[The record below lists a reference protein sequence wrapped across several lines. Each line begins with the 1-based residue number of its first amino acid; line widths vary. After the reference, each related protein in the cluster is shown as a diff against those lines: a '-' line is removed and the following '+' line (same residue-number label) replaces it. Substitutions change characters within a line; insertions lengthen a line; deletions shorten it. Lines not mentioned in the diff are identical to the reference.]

1 MPLIPSSSSSSSSSI
16 KTAAAEEEEEDKDA
30 RDDYAKRM
38 DRLIIAL
45 DTTSRER
52 GDSVAVLVREGR
64 YLRAFVVDGVTG
76 EGSVCEFYFTPD
88 DTAVRFRLGS
98 TTATTATTA
107 TITTTTRTL
116 VGRRSLTNADRSERI
131 RGGLRCAKVPV
142 LRNRRR
148 RFVFAESDSLDGFGP
163 GSGML
168 GPPEE
173 MSPGEILYLLI
184 HRSTYCGPRS
194 GAREAPKGYIAGLGR
209 GAAGFVKERRR
220 SGGSSRRRPSPPPAV
235 TTTTTTTTISRASSR
250 HRSLCRELGDGKE
263 EGADEHDD
271 DDDDDDEDDGTV
283 PPVPD
288 YRDRRVGVCPTA
300 VVDPAVVRRPCRRR
314 PSPPPPLLRGH
325 RRGDSGQGRGLRRR
339 VLPRCVGRPPRR
351 LSPSSESLLT
361 LDFDMGIPIASFL
374 PFVKNLRW
382 LCMCDPPWLKAPS
395 MGLGT
400 VPAVCVFDEDDLP
413 SRPLSFPV
421 GTGEV

>member
-1 MPLIPSSSSSSSSSI
+1 
-16 KTAAAEEEEEDKDA
+16 
-30 RDDYAKRM
+30 M

-288 YRDRRVGVCPTA
+288 YRDRRVGVCPLGF
-300 VVDPAVVRRPCRRR
+300 PCRSPTLVMIRR
-314 PSPPPPLLRGH
+314 MGTIDEEAVPHTEAGRVVAVRVLAHCLRG
-325 RRGDSGQGRGLRRR
+325 DGRGEGGEAERVDDDTAAGRRR
-339 VLPRCVGRPPRR
+339 DRR
-351 LSPSSESLLT
+351 
-361 LDFDMGIPIASFL
+361 
-374 PFVKNLRW
+374 R
-382 LCMCDPPWLKAPS
+382 
-395 MGLGT
+395 
-400 VPAVCVFDEDDLP
+400 
-413 SRPLSFPV
+413 R
-421 GTGEV
+421 